1 MKRSILLLIL
11 ALASNHGASQKAAL
25 PSGSTTEDTIRAK
38 GKNVFVTRCA
48 QCHDE
53 DGNKKLPD
61 GTTLL
66 QRLGKSQ
73 DPEARLKTRLKDPQ
87 ERHAVMVYLDDV
99 MMRLRSSPARSN
111 SSADAHR

>member
-1 MKRSILLLIL
+1 MKRSTLLLLL
-11 ALASNHGASQKAAL
+11 ALASNYGVSQKAAL
-25 PSGSTTEDTIRAK
+25 SSGSAEDTVRAK
-38 GKNVFVTRCA
+38 GKNVFVSRCA

-73 DPEARLKTRLKDPQ
+73 DPEARLQTRLKDPQ
-87 ERHAVMVYLDDV
+87 ERHAVMVYLDDFIT
-99 MMRLRSSPARSN
+99 RSRSLPAKSNLSPG
-111 SSADAHR
+111 AHR

>member
-11 ALASNHGASQKAAL
+11 ALASNYGVSQKAVL
-25 PSGSTTEDTIRAK
+25 PSGSRGDTVRAK
-38 GKNVFVTRCA
+38 GKSIFVSRCA

-53 DGNKKLPD
+53 EGNKKLPD

-73 DPEARLKTRLKDPQ
+73 DPEARLRTRLKDPQ
-87 ERHAVMVYLDDV
+87 ERYAVRVYLDEV
-99 MMRLRSSPARSN
+99 MTRLRSLPANSN
-111 SSADAHR
+111 SSPDAHR

>member
-11 ALASNHGASQKAAL
+11 ALASNYGISQKAAL
-25 PSGSTTEDTIRAK
+25 PSGSTEDTVRAK
-38 GKNVFVTRCA
+38 GKNVFVSRCA

-73 DPEARLKTRLKDPQ
+73 DPEARLRTRLKDPQ
-87 ERHAVMVYLDDV
+87 ERHAVMVYLDDF
-99 MMRLRSSPARSN
+99 MTRLRSLPANSN
-111 SSADAHR
+111 SSPDAHR